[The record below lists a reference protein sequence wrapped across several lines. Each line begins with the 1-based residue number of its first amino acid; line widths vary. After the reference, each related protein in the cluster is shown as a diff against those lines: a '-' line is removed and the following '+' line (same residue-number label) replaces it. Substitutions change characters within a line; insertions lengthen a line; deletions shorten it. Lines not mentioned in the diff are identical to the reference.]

1 VRSCRAKGET
11 SQNRRYRPKPKM
23 RRLAA
28 LKQLRPLPYQN
39 HRECPLRPPSCPL
52 APYSGTQRVLDC
64 ASSAL
69 FGHYAPT
76 AHETQN
82 NKNDT
87 SLCYIARYKEQGAI
101 DTTQE
106 TLRNLQATPNKR
118 HRTRNTNHNTRNKR
132 QNTRYKTPH
141 TIHAT
146 PDTTQHTGQ
155 GTLDTIPMTS
165 DNEPNAKNTGQDT
178 GNRTHAKRKYE
189 GDCDH
194 DAERW
199 GR

>member
-1 VRSCRAKGET
+1 MRSCRAKGET

-28 LKQLRPLPYQN
+28 HKHFRPLPYQN
-39 HRECPLRPPSCPL
+39 HQECLLWPPSCPL
-52 APYSGTQRVLDC
+52 APHTGTQRVLDC

-69 FGHYAPT
+69 FGLYAPT
-76 AHETQN
+76 THETQN
-82 NKNDT
+82 KQHDT
-87 SLCYIARYKEQGAI
+87 SLCHIARYREQGAI

-118 HRTRNTNHNTRNKR
+118 HRTRNNNHNTCNKR

-141 TIHAT
+141 TIHVT

-165 DNEPNAKNTGQDT
+165 DNKPNAKNTGQDT

>member
-1 VRSCRAKGET
+1 
-11 SQNRRYRPKPKM
+11 M

-28 LKQLRPLPYQN
+28 HKHFRPLRYQN
-39 HRECPLRPPSCPL
+39 HRECLLWPPSCPL
-52 APYSGTQRVLDC
+52 APYTGAQHDLDC

-69 FGHYAPT
+69 FGLYAPT
-76 AHETQN
+76 THETQN
-82 NKNDT
+82 NQHDT
-87 SLCYIARYKEQGAI
+87 SLCLIARYREQGAI

-118 HRTRNTNHNTRNKR
+118 HRTRNTNHNTCNKQ
-132 QNTRYKTPH
+132 QNTRYKAPN
-141 TIHAT
+141 TIHST

-178 GNRTHAKRKYE
+178 GNRKHAKRKYE